1 MALNEVWNE
10 IVDEVIVQSKTVTE
24 LADTTVNNTFDATNS
39 TQTTG
44 FVYTSQFT
52 GLTLGE
58 FINSISLKVT
68 TAAGNVRI
76 KIYGDN
82 AGEPDILLGESQS
95 LSVSGTGIQAFTL
108 IKKVE
113 VPIDGIIWASFEND
127 NASLDI
133 SETTGESSGTLK
145 SVAHTYGAGPDP
157 FGSPTNGTIPKWTQ
171 INTNAKVVKHYDVRG
186 HQPEDY
192 FVIVQ
197 TGEMVTSEYTNR
209 GSIND
214 FQILIDLSYRGVD
227 FRDGLT
233 KTLKVAS
240 DLYDI
245 LHLTTLNGKCRR
257 AFIQS
262 MTPEE
267 IDEGQNLYLTMIRL
281 VLMCER
287 AVIQP

>member
-1 MALNEVWNE
+1 MPLNEIWNE
-10 IVDEVIVQSKTVTE
+10 IIDETIAQVKTVTE
-24 LADTTVNNTFDATNS
+24 LNDTNVDNGFDATNS

-58 FINSISLKVT
+58 FINSISLKIT
-68 TAAGNVRI
+68 TAAGNIRI
-76 KIYGDN
+76 KLYGDN

-95 LSVSGTGIQAFTL
+95 LSVSGTGIQPFPL

-113 VPIDGIIWASFEND
+113 VPTDGIVWASFEND
-127 NASLDI
+127 NALLDI
-133 SETTGESSGTLK
+133 SETTGQSSGTLK
-145 SVAHTYGAGPDP
+145 SVAHTYGSGPDP
-157 FGSPTNGTIPKWTQ
+157 FGSPSNGTVPKWTQ

-186 HQPEDY
+186 HNQEDY
-192 FVIVQ
+192 FCVVSS
-197 TGEMVTSEYTNR
+197 GEMITKDYTNR
-209 GSIND
+209 GSVND
-214 FQILIDLSYRGVD
+214 FQVLIDLSYRGVD

-240 DLYDI
+240 DLYDV

-257 AFIQS
+257 AFIQQ
-262 MTPEE
+262 MVPEE
-267 IDEGQNLYLTMIRL
+267 LNEGTNLYLTMIRL

-287 AVIQP
+287 AVVQI